1 MKGEEQMER
10 KWRLGEDLCRED
22 NLLDGITFSEI
33 ITTVHCNCKIVT
45 ADAIRKEAKHILEI
59 HRQDMEYLLE
69 NNLDIIAEE
78 AMKGR
83 Y

>member
-1 MKGEEQMER
+1 MER
-10 KWRLGEDLCRED
+10 KWRLGEDLDRED
-22 NLLDGITFSEI
+22 NLLDGITFSEV

-45 ADAIRKEAKHILEI
+45 ADAIRREVKHILKI
-59 HRQDMEYLLE
+59 HMQDMEYLLE
-69 NNLDIIAEE
+69 NNLDVIVEE